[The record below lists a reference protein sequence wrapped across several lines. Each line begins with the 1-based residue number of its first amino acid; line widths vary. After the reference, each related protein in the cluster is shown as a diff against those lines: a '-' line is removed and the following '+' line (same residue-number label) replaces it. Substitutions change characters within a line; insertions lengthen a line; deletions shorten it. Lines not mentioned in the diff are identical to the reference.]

1 MVTTLLSSASEPAS
15 KGLKKLMGM
24 VRGLSLKMRLG
35 IIFIGLMILAIQF
48 SVLTLFQYHKMAIH
62 GSTRAVR
69 EHSEL
74 EKTIQLRDL
83 INSLDRYS
91 QNEELRV
98 DHIARGRRLFAEL
111 RSVSDT
117 VESRRLL
124 DTALD
129 RFETYGNMVSLPRT
143 QRKDSDVRNSFEE
156 AAASV
161 GALID
166 LKQMTVYRTASELRR
181 EYETGL
187 RNGLIL
193 LVLFIVVLVIGALKA
208 IGVVTGPLSELSQV
222 LDSVK
227 LEEDLPDNLPPM
239 SGDSPEIARVAQSFD
254 QLVQRLRGYRA
265 INFRRLL
272 VEKRRT
278 DIIAASIS
286 DGVFLLR
293 GDELLF
299 VNPVG
304 EKILGLAKDQAWRGL
319 NVASASKPGE
329 GSALDEHG
337 RPALKISRGVQAVA
351 AAVARTIPVE
361 FELVTE
367 DQRKLY
373 YLVQSYPISEEIIEQ
388 VEHSFDAPTEHL
400 IERWK
405 ANTLVIARDITL
417 VRESQEAKSHFL
429 ATLSHEVKT
438 PVTSLTMA
446 TRLLKKVVDQ
456 IPSPTHRQLIMTC
469 ADDVDRLRKLLE
481 DLLNVTRFDALTQK
495 LDIQH
500 VDVGRLI
507 KQQSQFFQPQA
518 FERGIELAAKIG
530 PEARNLEIRVDPT
543 KISWAF
549 SNLMTNAIRHTP
561 KGGKVEIILA
571 ANATHVEIKIRDS
584 GPGIDR
590 SRQDRIFDKFSPFYD
605 LRVARSGSV
614 GMGLAIARE
623 IIAAHGGR
631 IWMTSEPGMGAE
643 FCFSL
648 PLPAMVNPTQT
659 DKMKEE
665 KGDYSGA
672 SARS

>member
-1 MVTTLLSSASEPAS
+1 MATTLLTSATDPAS
-15 KGLKKLMGM
+15 KGLKKL
-24 VRGLSLKMRLG
+24 VSLLRGLSLKVRLG
-35 IIFIGLMILAIQF
+35 IIFVGLMILAIQF
-48 SVLTLFQYHKMAIH
+48 SVLTLFQYHKMAIQ

-129 RFETYGNMVSLPRT
+129 RFETYGNLASLPQT
-143 QRKDSDVRNSFEE
+143 QRKDSAIRASFEE

-193 LVLFIVVLVIGALKA
+193 LVLFIAVLVIGALKA
-208 IGVVTGPLSELSQV
+208 IGVVTGPLSELSSV

-239 SGDSPEIARVAQSFD
+239 SGDSPEIARVAHSFD

-293 GDELLF
+293 GEELLF

-304 EKILGLAKDQAWRGL
+304 EKILALAKGQAWRGL
-319 NVASASKPGE
+319 NVSQTPKTPAE
-329 GSALDEHG
+329 DENG
-337 RPALKISRGVQAVA
+337 TPLPKSSRGVQAVA

-456 IPSPTHRQLIMTC
+456 IPSPTHRQLILTC

-549 SNLMTNAIRHTP
+549 SNLMTNALRHTP

-571 ANATHVEIKIRDS
+571 ANETHVEIKIRDS

-590 SRQDRIFDKFSPFYD
+590 NRQDRIFDKFSPFYD

-631 IWMTSEPGMGAE
+631 IWMTSEPGRGAE

-648 PLPAMVNPTQT
+648 PLPAVVNPPQT
-659 DKMKEE
+659 EKMKQE